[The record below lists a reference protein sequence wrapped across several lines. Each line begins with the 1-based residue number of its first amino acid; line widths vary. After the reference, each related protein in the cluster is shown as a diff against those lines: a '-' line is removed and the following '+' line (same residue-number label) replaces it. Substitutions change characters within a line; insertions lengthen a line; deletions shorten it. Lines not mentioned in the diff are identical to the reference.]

1 MSRYYILAVLQLH
14 DERENIIMRNI
25 YPTQELVALISAILI
40 EQANKIEVM
49 HSVVKVGTKMWKAY
63 Q

>member
-1 MSRYYILAVLQLH
+1 
-14 DERENIIMRNI
+14 MRNI